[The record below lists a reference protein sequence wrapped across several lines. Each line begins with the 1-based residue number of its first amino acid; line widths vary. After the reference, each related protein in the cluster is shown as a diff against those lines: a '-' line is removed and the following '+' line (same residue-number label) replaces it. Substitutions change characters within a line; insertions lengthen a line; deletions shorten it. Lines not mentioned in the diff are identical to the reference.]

1 MILKTIIDR
10 LNQRVEVSNIFDRLY
25 GLCELTGDNGWVNYI
40 GNGEAIPVTNYD
52 AKVGTLFWARRGKV
66 NISKID
72 SLRVSGCKQMYST
85 KFNLSAFAVVKKNH
99 VPCDTEDAA
108 DWIASRVYKLVSG
121 RDYGFKEVID
131 VVSYEVIPVGY
142 TVGDKTLPEN
152 LHYAT
157 VVIEL
162 LVEIVSGSEDTCY
175 DICDTGDIPLPPDF
189 LPCNPCLTEV
199 AVDGVTIGGNGTE
212 ADPLYAIGG
221 GGGTPLT
228 VKDEGTNVSTNTTTL
243 NFTGAGVTASLTSP
257 SVVEVNIPSGG
268 GGGEDL
274 QQTTDL
280 GNTTTNDIAFI
291 GNTQGLLFDN
301 GSRVR
306 KGTTDAGLGGAK
318 GTAQICS
325 IAYELKWEAGRLYY
339 MEQDGF
345 TIRDVTHNFTNVPQV
360 TDDASKGFVIGSR
373 WGLDDGSVYVCT
385 DNTNGAAVWALQTG
399 GGVTAVTGSAPIA
412 SSGGAT
418 PDISITQAT
427 TVSDGYLSATDFNT
441 FDGKQDALTAGTG
454 IDLTGNIVTNTAP
467 DQIVSLLSGTDIN
480 VTGTYPNFTIDNT
493 NPDQVVTLTGGTAI
507 STSGTYPNFTID
519 NTAPDQTVTLTAGT
533 GISTS
538 GTYPSFTI
546 DNTAPDQIVSITGG
560 TDISV
565 TGTYPNFTIDNTQDL
580 SGYVPYTGAT
590 QDVDLGTNKLT
601 TDALEFSL
609 TPTNSPGAG
618 QIAYV
623 GNTGALAY
631 NLNGSAVTSQIGQT
645 LHAFVHNADSVTI
658 TKGQAVYLFGA
669 SGNKASVKLA
679 NNTSD
684 ATSAKTLGLAAENI
698 TSGQNGFVIVHGVLD
713 GLNTGSYNAG
723 DTLYLGATAGSLTAT
738 KPYAPNH
745 LVYIGVVEKA
755 NNGNGQIYVRVQNGY
770 ELNEIHDVDLITTPP
785 VNKDLLTYVTGSPN
799 LWKNQSLGTI
809 LGGNTSQYVRGD
821 GTLAT
826 FPTIPTGTVTSVSAT
841 VPSPASPALSVTV
854 TNPTTTPAIAITA
867 NGNTSQYIRGD
878 GSLATLPTGG
888 SGTVTSVGLTMPAA
902 FSVANS
908 PVTTSGTLSVT
919 GAGTSAQYIR
929 GDGTLATFPT
939 IPAASVV
946 YKSAISSATHTGTA
960 NTVKYTQLIPANTFV
975 AGDVVRITYRTAK
988 TGTANS
994 MTLRIYAN
1002 TTPDLSGSPILLGS
1016 HQNAGAPLFLVNQ
1029 MIRHL
1034 AIKTANNNTEVYFA
1048 PGLGVAT
1055 DYGLYDLTSTCAVDW
1070 TQQQYI
1076 VFALQLN
1083 TTGTDV
1089 AFGSFYMIEK
1099 P

>member
-40 GNGEAIPVTNYD
+40 GNGESIPVTNYD

-99 VPCDTEDAA
+99 VPCDAEDAA

-142 TVGDKTLPEN
+142 TVGDKSLPEN

-221 GGGTPLT
+221 GGGGSLI

-243 NFTGAGVTASLTSP
+243 NFTGDGVTASLTSP
-257 SVVEVNIPSGG
+257 GVVEVNIPSGG
-268 GGGEDL
+268 G
-274 QQTTDL
+274 
-280 GNTTTNDIAFI
+280 
-291 GNTQGLLFDN
+291 
-301 GSRVR
+301 
-306 KGTTDAGLGGAK
+306 
-318 GTAQICS
+318 
-325 IAYELKWEAGRLYY
+325 
-339 MEQDGF
+339 
-345 TIRDVTHNFTNVPQV
+345 
-360 TDDASKGFVIGSR
+360 
-373 WGLDDGSVYVCT
+373 
-385 DNTNGAAVWALQTG
+385 G

-427 TVSDGYLSATDFNT
+427 TVSDGYLSSTDFNT

-454 IDLTGNIVTNTAP
+454 IDLTGN
-467 DQIVSLLSGTDIN
+467 
-480 VTGTYPNFTIDNT
+480 
-493 NPDQVVTLTGGTAI
+493 VVT
-507 STSGTYPNFTID
+507 

-533 GISTS
+533 GISVS

-546 DNTAPDQIVSITGG
+546 DNTAPSSGG
-560 TDISV
+560 TVTSV
-565 TGTYPNFTIDNTQDL
+565 AATVPN
-580 SGYVPYTGAT
+580 
-590 QDVDLGTNKLT
+590 
-601 TDALEFSL
+601 
-609 TPTNSPGAG
+609 PTNP
-618 QIAYV
+618 AY
-623 GNTGALAY
+623 
-631 NLNGSAVTSQIGQT
+631 
-645 LHAFVHNADSVTI
+645 SVN
-658 TKGQAVYLFGA
+658 V
-669 SGNKASVKLA
+669 
-679 NNTSD
+679 
-684 ATSAKTLGLAAENI
+684 
-698 TSGQNGFVIVHGVLD
+698 
-713 GLNTGSYNAG
+713 
-723 DTLYLGATAGSLTAT
+723 
-738 KPYAPNH
+738 PNP
-745 LVYIGVVEKA
+745 
-755 NNGNGQIYVRVQNGY
+755 N
-770 ELNEIHDVDLITTPP
+770 TTPS
-785 VNKDLLTYVTGSPN
+785 VDITAN
-799 LWKNQSLGTI
+799 GTV
-809 LGGNTSQYVRGD
+809 SQYVRGD
-821 GTLAT
+821 GSLANFPFSGGGGASVNYYLNGSVNQGTFGGVTYYEMNRTPIIGGGTQFSIAANGYIASFITDANDPNLLNIPAGNWNFETYFSASSGGGNPNFYLELYKYDGAT
-826 FPTIPTGTVTSVSAT
+826 FTLIASNSSNPEDITGGTVTDLYVSALA
-841 VPSPASPALSVTV
+841 VPQTTLLATDRLAVRIFVNTSGRTITLHTENNSLCQIITTFTTGLTALNGLTEQVQNFATGTSGTDFNINSATATHTFNLPTASALNRGALSAADWTTFNSKQDALISGTNIKTV
-854 TNPTTTPAIAITA
+854 NS
-867 NGNTSQYIRGD
+867 NSLLGSGNVSV
-878 GSLATLPTGG
+878 
-888 SGTVTSVGLTMPAA
+888 GTVTSVGLTMPAA

-908 PVTTSGTLSVT
+908 PVTSSGTLAVT
-919 GAGTSAQYIR
+919 GAGTSAEYIR

-988 TGTANS
+988 TGTVNS

-1016 HQNAGAPLFLVNQ
+1016 HQNAGAPSFLVNQ

-1055 DYGLYDLTSTCAVDW
+1055 DYGLYDLTSTAAVNW

-1083 TTGTDV
+1083 TTGADV
-1089 AFGSFYMIEK
+1089 TFGSFYMIEK